1 MRRIPKQFAN
11 CKTQFELHAC
21 AAHVL
26 PSVAVLAQ
34 RKRPGEVHASYSH
47 IWCKQKLHTSR
58 QSIPMEAYGVR
69 GTRSVPFGPGVS
81 PQVAGQMMKT

>member
-1 MRRIPKQFAN
+1 MRRIARTIRELQ
-11 CKTQFELHAC
+11 TQFELHAR

-47 IWCKQKLHTSR
+47 IWRKQKLHTSR
-58 QSIPMEAYGVR
+58 QSQPVEAYGVR

-81 PQVAGQMMKT
+81 PQVAGQVMKT